1 MQCIIKLLVCWFV
14 ACLVAGCKLGSW
26 QFLSVVYVHAVVCG
40 ENSLYVEIIFRFNVQ
55 TKGLSAQFLLSGAR
69 ILGQKT
75 TLVCKHT
82 ASTIDILDIASDSS
96 TSERCPAH
104 SSQ

>member
-75 TLVCKHT
+75 TLVRH
-82 ASTIDILDIASDSS
+82 
-96 TSERCPAH
+96 P
-104 SSQ
+104 Q